1 MTQFASP
8 VLHSLLDTD
17 AYKLHMQQA
26 VFHHYYD
33 VHVAAE
39 FRCRGD
45 DLLGIY
51 ADAIR
56 EQVQAMQHLRLQD
69 DEYQWLS
76 ALPFFKA
83 DYLNWLREFRFNPE
97 QVTVSNDNGKLDIRL
112 SGPWREVI
120 LWEVPLLAVISEM
133 VHRYR
138 SPQADVAQALDT
150 LESKLVDFSAL
161 TAGLDMSRFHLMDF
175 GTRRRFS
182 REVQETIVKRLQ
194 QESWFV
200 GTSNYDL
207 ARRLSLTPMGTQAHE
222 WFQAHQQISPDL
234 ANSQRAALAA
244 WLEEYPD
251 QLGIALTDCITM
263 DAFLRDFG
271 PEFATRYQGLR
282 HDSGDPVEWGEKAI
296 AHYQKLVE
304 IVHSYDCRI
313 CAQLHQSDSN
323 MLAMLK
329 YVPGVLTKKISMEE
343 LRPLLN
349 AEVAPYISKLSTRK
363 IHKIINGFGEAAVL
377 AVKAGFD
384 MVQVHGDRM
393 CGSFSSTIFNHRT
406 DEYGG
411 SAENR
416 ARFAVEAVKA
426 IRSRLPEIPIDYK
439 LAVRQEDPHYG
450 NAGVVES
457 ELGIFVPLLT
467 DAGVTSFHVTLANH
481 SSLEDT
487 IPPAKHP
494 YFKEQGCFLKFCDE
508 VRQYTDKPITGVGG
522 LNQPDFVEQQL
533 ASGRITCAAMSRQL
547 LADPEWPNKVASGQI
562 KEIHRCVRC
571 NKKCLGGLQQHQGTH
586 CIYEKV

>member
-69 DEYQWLS
+69 DEYLWLS
-76 ALPFFKA
+76 ALPFFKT
-83 DYLNWLREFRFNPE
+83 DYLNWLRDFRFNPE
-97 QVTVSNDNGKLDIRL
+97 QVTVTNDNGKLNIRL
-112 SGPWREVI
+112 TGPWREVI
-120 LWEVPLLAVISEM
+120 LWEVPLLAVISEL

-138 SPQADVAQALDT
+138 SPQVDVAQALDT

-161 TAGLDMSRFHLMDF
+161 TADLDMSRFHLMDF

-182 REVQETIVKRLQ
+182 REVQEAIVKRLQ

-222 WFQAHQQISPDL
+222 WFQAHQQISLDL

-244 WLEEYPD
+244 WLEEYPN

-271 PEFATRYQGLR
+271 VEFASRYQGLR
-282 HDSGDPVEWGEKAI
+282 HDSGDPLEWGEKAI
-296 AHYQKLVE
+296 AHYEKLGIDPQSKTLVFSDNLDLRKAVELYRHFASRVQLSFGIGTRLTCDIPQVKPLNIVIKLVE
-304 IVHSYDCRI
+304 CNGKPV
-313 CAQLHQSDSN
+313 AKLSDS
-323 MLAMLK
+323 
-329 YVPGVLTKKISMEE
+329 PGKTICHDKAFVRALCKAFDLPHIKK
-343 LRPLLN
+343 
-349 AEVAPYISKLSTRK
+349 
-363 IHKIINGFGEAAVL
+363 
-377 AVKAGFD
+377 
-384 MVQVHGDRM
+384 
-393 CGSFSSTIFNHRT
+393 
-406 DEYGG
+406 
-411 SAENR
+411 
-416 ARFAVEAVKA
+416 
-426 IRSRLPEIPIDYK
+426 
-439 LAVRQEDPHYG
+439 
-450 NAGVVES
+450 
-457 ELGIFVPLLT
+457 
-467 DAGVTSFHVTLANH
+467 
-481 SSLEDT
+481 
-487 IPPAKHP
+487 
-494 YFKEQGCFLKFCDE
+494 
-508 VRQYTDKPITGVGG
+508 
-522 LNQPDFVEQQL
+522 
-533 ASGRITCAAMSRQL
+533 AS
-547 LADPEWPNKVASGQI
+547 
-562 KEIHRCVRC
+562 
-571 NKKCLGGLQQHQGTH
+571 
-586 CIYEKV
+586 